1 MEENR
6 VIHEITPLM
15 GKDSL
20 YIAERRKK
28 EFTDPIHNQAGC
40 ELTCVD
46 PN

>member
-20 YIAERRKK
+20 YIADRRKK
-28 EFTDPIHNQAGC
+28 ELSYSQS
-40 ELTCVD
+40 
-46 PN
+46 